1 MKKTLLAFAAI
12 AAFGAAQTTLAQTT
26 PNSRDQAEVIISQIQ
41 ADKRAVVLDAMNL
54 SDAEV
59 AKFTPIYDD
68 YQAKM
73 KGIMTRGTDVI
84 TKFASNY
91 DSMTDDA
98 AKSIMKDFFK
108 VRDDRNALVKEY
120 AKKMEKALPPTK
132 VLRWVQ
138 VENKLNALLDFE
150 AARLV
155 PLS

>member
-91 DSMTDDA
+91 ESMTDDA

-120 AKKMEKALPPTK
+120 AKKMEKALPTTK

-138 VENKLNALLDFE
+138 VENKLNALLDYE

>member
-73 KGIMTRGTDVI
+73 KGIMTRGTDLI

>member
-1 MKKTLLAFAAI
+1 MKKILIAFAAV
-12 AAFGAAQTTLAQTT
+12 AAVGAAQTTLAQTT
-26 PNSRDQAEVIISQIQ
+26 PNSRDQAELIISQIQ

-54 SDAEV
+54 NDAEI

-68 YQAKM
+68 YQAEM
-73 KGIMTRGTDVI
+73 KGIMGRGSEVVN
-84 TKFASNY
+84 KFASNY

-120 AKKMEKALPPTK
+120 AKKMEKALPPSK

-138 VENKLNALLDFE
+138 VENKLNALLDYE
-150 AARLV
+150 AARIV
-155 PLS
+155 PLT